1 MHAMECIVRQDFGSD
16 AVQVRLSSAF
26 SGDVFHIVCYHNF
39 NPNHAP
45 FPSVG
50 FDKEQVENLKHWLD
64 NILNK
69 YDHAPNPCQNCFKAL
84 PKTAAL
90 NDQGYWIVSCEHC
103 NHQHE
108 IGRSHG

>member
-26 SGDVFHIVCYHNF
+26 NGDVFHFVCSHNV

-45 FPSVG
+45 FPSMG
-50 FDKEQVENLKHWLD
+50 FDKEQVENLKLWLD
-64 NILNK
+64 KILNK
-69 YDHAPNPCQNCFKAL
+69 YDHTTNPCQNCFKAL
-84 PKTAAL
+84 PKVAGL

-108 IGRSHG
+108 IGRNHG